1 MAVALGAT
9 PLLKSQLYG
18 LAPHDPGTLIVAIAV
33 LLAAAFLA
41 CVIPASRA
49 SRIDPMF
56 ALKME

>member
-1 MAVALGAT
+1 
-9 PLLKSQLYG
+9 
-18 LAPHDPGTLIVAIAV
+18 V